1 MLKRLYSIV
10 TAILVCAVLAP
21 RVHADETLDA
31 FVDRVAGKGVSEK
44 IVLRVD
50 EKLSPEG
57 KDVFVISAD
66 GDRPVVTGS
75 SLSAATA
82 GFGWYLNRYVHVNI
96 SWNGLTVNLSGEKLP
111 LPQAPER
118 RACDASLRYYLNYCT
133 LSYSCAFWTEDRWM
147 KEIDWMALHGINM
160 PLMPVGV
167 DAVWRNVLL
176 RLGCTEKEIA
186 EFIAG
191 PGFQAWWMMNNLEG
205 WGGPNPQWWYGRQE
219 KLSRDILSRMR
230 SLGMEPVLP
239 GYSGMLPRS
248 FVGKPGYDLTDPG
261 LWSGFPR
268 PAFLLPTSKKFA
280 EVSDIY
286 YTELEKIMGRS
297 RYYSTDPFHEGGNI
311 DGVDLP
317 KAYRTILSSLRS
329 HVPGAVWVLQS
340 WNENPREVAL
350 KALGRGDC
358 IVLDLFSDGNPK
370 WQGGYCGHDFIW
382 CMLPNFGGRTGI
394 HGNLQGTMQGWFEA
408 RKARPDATVGIGAAP
423 EGIGSDPVLY
433 DALYALPWMKE
444 DECAGWLDDYVYS
457 RYGEKDNDIA
467 AAWHLITGSAL
478 DCRTG
483 QQGTSEPV
491 VCARPGWGIT
501 GVSTWSTCEIS
512 YDTEALRDAARLFLN
527 ASPQFKGNANF
538 EHDLVNLVRQTVTD
552 SSWFLYHD
560 IEKAYRSGDKERF
573 RSLSTRFLG
582 MIEDLDELLS
592 TDPDFCL
599 DSWTSS
605 AREVCDE
612 VPGTTAADRDWMEW
626 NARTLISTW
635 GNRAAAVTLHD
646 YSNREWSG
654 MLSSYSLPRW
664 RRFFEA
670 VEKGESISADEWFD
684 MEYAWTQRH
693 DGDASASAGK
703 GAFSKM
709 SGASASESIGLSAV
723 EAAASIFEKYFS
735 LGNFVLDSRT
745 RVESLSAEADDYVAY
760 LQGFLSGN
768 ATALSSSAGRG
779 VGSSVENT
787 KTSTSVEKDSNLIIH
802 NVLGGIFLS
811 IDNEAGYGPEGFDFR
826 VDSSAVRITG
836 RDRAGLFYGI
846 QHLLRLLPPSVYNHE
861 GLKQPVELKGGLF
874 RTAPKTHYRGVM
886 IDVVR
891 AFVDADKL
899 KRQIDLMSMHNIN
912 TLHLHMTDN
921 EGWRIEIKSHPELAQ
936 EGGFR
941 GKDCKIAGQYGRW
954 DERYGGYYTQEQMK
968 DIISYA
974 AFRGVTII
982 PEIDLPGHSHAIA
995 RVFPE
1000 ILCGYSPDLEKTA
1013 GYDTRDVWCVSRE
1026 ENYRL
1031 LDDIIGEIA
1040 ALFPSEYIH
1049 VGGDEVGMGG
1059 WLSCL
1064 GCSALMKENGF
1075 TDVKQLEDLFMKIV
1089 TEIVRSKGKIPMA
1102 WWDKDVITDSF
1113 TKESIVEAWQDVGAC
1128 RDALS
1133 KGYKTVFMSAWHF
1146 YFDMKQGP
1154 QDPGQDWGGIIDYMR
1169 VYGSTPERI
1178 GVTADEAENIVG
1190 YEGAFWGETHLE
1202 HNPESPDYLDFMLYP
1217 RVAAL
1222 GALAWGSK
1230 LPDEDFRKQME
1241 TRHYDRMAA
1250 MGIAFRLPEPSV
1262 KWEDGVLTASVS
1274 DGADIYYRKNGG
1286 KAKTYT
1292 SAIKTSRPEQYA
1304 FFSQNGSGRSV
1315 EVIAP
1320 EIYEKICPK
1329 VHLTSTLPSDDWR
1342 PASGVENYERE
1353 THFASAPRKGDSIL
1367 FTFDAP
1373 VRCRKVEV
1381 RTGDVNFASGGFT
1394 AGYVEVSY
1402 DGRHFHRVADL
1413 SFSAASFCPKRPVRA
1428 VRIVCTASGNFRNLT
1443 IIQPIKLWI

>member
-1 MLKRLYSIV
+1 MRLYSLV
-10 TAILVCAVLAP
+10 TALLLTVAAVFAPLA
-21 RVHADETLDA
+21 HADEKLDVENALNA
-31 FVDRVAGKGVSEK
+31 FVDRVAGKGFSEK

-50 EKLSPEG
+50 EKLSAG
-57 KDVFVISAD
+57 GRDVFVISAE
-66 GDRPVVTGS
+66 GDRPAVTGS

-96 SWNGLTVNLSGEKLP
+96 SWNGLTVNLSGENLP

-219 KLSRDILSRMR
+219 KLSRDILARMR
-230 SLGMEPVLP
+230 SLGMDPVLP

-268 PAFLLPTSKKFA
+268 PAFLLPSSAKFA

-311 DGVDLP
+311 EGVDLP
-317 KAYRTILSSLRS
+317 NAYRTILSSLRS
-329 HVPGAVWVLQS
+329 HVPDAVWVLQS
-340 WNENPREVAL
+340 WNENPRELAL
-350 KALGRGDC
+350 KALKKGDC
-358 IVLDLFSDGNPK
+358 IVLDLFSDGDPK

-394 HGNLQGTMQGWFEA
+394 HGRLSGTMQGWFDA
-408 RKARPDATVGIGAAP
+408 RRAKPETAVGIGATP

-433 DALYALPWMKE
+433 DALFALPWMKE
-444 DECAGWLDDYVYS
+444 DECGEWLDSYAYS
-457 RYGEKDNDIA
+457 RYGKKDNDLS
-467 AAWHLITGSAL
+467 AAWHLIAGSAL

-501 GVSTWSTCEIS
+501 GVSTWSTCEIP
-512 YDTEALRDAARLFLN
+512 YDTKALRRAAQLFLN
-527 ASPQFKGNANF
+527 ASEKFKGNTNY

-560 IEKAYRSGDKERF
+560 IEKAYKSGDKERF
-573 RSLSTRFLG
+573 RRLSARFLG
-582 MIEDLDELLS
+582 MIEDLDALLS
-592 TDPDFCL
+592 TDPDFRL
-599 DSWTSS
+599 DNWTSS
-605 AREVCDE
+605 AREVCAE
-612 VPGTTAADRDWMEW
+612 VPGTTASDRDWMEW

-664 RRFFEA
+664 KRFFEA
-670 VEKGESISADEWFD
+670 AEKGESISADEWFD
-684 MEYAWTQRH
+684 MEYAWTLLKTEQ
-693 DGDASASAGK
+693 SAP
-703 GAFSKM
+703 
-709 SGASASESIGLSAV
+709 SGRPTDK
-723 EAAASIFEKYFS
+723 AAAIFEKYFS
-735 LGNFVLDSRT
+735 PGNIVLDSRT
-745 RVESLSAEADDYVAY
+745 RVESLSGEVDDYVSY

-768 ATALSSSAGRG
+768 ASAPASSAGRSDG
-779 VGSSVENT
+779 PSGR
-787 KTSTSVEKDSNLIIH
+787 II
-802 NVLGGIFLS
+802 LS
-811 IDNEAGYGPEGFDFR
+811 INPAADYGAEGFDFH
-826 VDSSAVRITG
+826 VDSSCVRITG
-836 RDRAGLFYGI
+836 HDRAGVFYGI
-846 QHLLRLLPPSVYNHE
+846 QHLLRLLPPSVYAGK
-861 GLKQPVELKGGLF
+861 GLQSPAVLKGGLY
-874 RTAPKTHYRGVM
+874 RTAPQTSYRGVM

-921 EGWRIEIKSHPELAQ
+921 EGWRIEIKSHPELAH

-941 GKDCKIAGQYGRW
+941 GKGCKIAGQYGRW

-974 AFRGVTII
+974 EFRGVTII

-1000 ILCGYSPDLEKTA
+1000 ILCGYEPDLQKTA

-1040 ALFPSEYIH
+1040 ELFPSEYIH

-1059 WLSCL
+1059 WLSCP
-1064 GCSALMKENGF
+1064 GCSALMKEKGF
-1075 TDVKQLEDLFMKIV
+1075 TDVKQLEDLFMKRV

-1133 KGYKTVFMSAWHF
+1133 KGYRTVFMSAWHF
-1146 YFDMKQGP
+1146 YFDMKQGTH
-1154 QDPGQDWGGIIDYMR
+1154 DPGQDWGGIIDYMR
-1169 VYGSTPERI
+1169 VYGSRPGRI
-1178 GVTADEAENIVG
+1178 GVTASEAENIVG

-1222 GALAWGSK
+1222 GALAWGINLS
-1230 LPDEDFRKQME
+1230 DEDFRSEME

-1262 KWEDGVLTASVS
+1262 KWENGVLTASVS
-1274 DGADIYYRKNGG
+1274 DGADIFYRKDGG
-1286 KAKTYT
+1286 KAKPYT
-1292 SAIKTSRPEQYA
+1292 SVIKTTKPEQYA
-1304 FFSQNGSGRSV
+1304 FFSQKGTGRSV

-1320 EIYEKICPK
+1320 ESYEKICPN

-1353 THFASAPRKGDSIL
+1353 THFSSAPRKGDSIL

-1373 VRCRKVEV
+1373 VRCRKIEV
-1381 RTGDVNFASGGFT
+1381 RTGDVNFSSGGFT

-1402 DGRHFHRVADL
+1402 DGKHFHRVAEL
-1413 SFSAASFCPKRPVRA
+1413 SFSKASFCPKRPVRA
-1428 VRIVCTASGNFRNLT
+1428 VRIVCTMNGNFRNLT
-1443 IIQPIKLWI
+1443 IIQPITILK